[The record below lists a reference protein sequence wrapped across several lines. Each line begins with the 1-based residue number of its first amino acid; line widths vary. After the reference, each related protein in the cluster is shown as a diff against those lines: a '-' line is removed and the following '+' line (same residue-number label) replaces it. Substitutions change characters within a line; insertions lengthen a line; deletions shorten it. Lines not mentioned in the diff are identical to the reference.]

1 MIGVVGRLFPLVP
14 TDTDVTHAS
23 PRSRNA
29 ATVAELKE
37 RPTRLDAHCLTDL
50 VSGMDAFHAGDLPF
64 ELVPVTSP
72 ITDASATGDVAE
84 LVDLFNA
91 VLDKAQTAIAGY
103 NAFLGTAAGRAGR
116 RISHEASGRPPSP

>member
-64 ELVPVTSP
+64 EVVPVTSP

-103 NAFLGTAAGRAGR
+103 NAFWAQLQGALDDESATRPPGW
-116 RISHEASGRPPSP
+116 PPSP